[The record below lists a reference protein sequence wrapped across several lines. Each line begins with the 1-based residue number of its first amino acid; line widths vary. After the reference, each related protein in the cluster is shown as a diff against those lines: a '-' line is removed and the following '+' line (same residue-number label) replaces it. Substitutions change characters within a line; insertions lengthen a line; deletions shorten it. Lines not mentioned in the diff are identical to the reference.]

1 MSPQRPSGRRF
12 AAFVAALGF
21 FALALG
27 ALALP
32 RLAADGVPASLKAPA
47 KALTLIEQKRE
58 DKRCGRDRDP
68 EFGLELGQDVFERAV
83 GAPT

>member
-12 AAFVAALGF
+12 AAFVAALCV
-21 FALALG
+21 AATALG

-47 KALTLIEQKRE
+47 TAQTVIEQKLVDR
-58 DKRCGRDRDP
+58 RCGRDR
-68 EFGLELGQDVFERAV
+68 GLELESDVFDRAV
-83 GAPT
+83 DAPT

>member
-12 AAFVAALGF
+12 AAFVAALSL
-21 FALALG
+21 FALAFG

-32 RLAADGVPASLKAPA
+32 RLAADGVPASLKTPA
-47 KALTLIEQKRE
+47 KGQTLIEQKRE
-58 DKRCGRDRDP
+58 DRRCGRERHFEYD
-68 EFGLELGQDVFERAV
+68 GDVFERAV

>member
-1 MSPQRPSGRRF
+1 VSPQRPSGRRF

-58 DKRCGRDRDP
+58 DKRCGRDRSF
-68 EFGLELGQDVFERAV
+68 EHERDVFERAV

>member
-1 MSPQRPSGRRF
+1 VSPHRPSGRRF

-21 FALALG
+21 FALAFG

-47 KALTLIEQKRE
+47 TAQTVIEQKRE
-58 DKRCGRDRDP
+58 DKRCGHDRVHEGD
-68 EFGLELGQDVFERAV
+68 DAFERAV
-83 GAPT
+83 DAPT